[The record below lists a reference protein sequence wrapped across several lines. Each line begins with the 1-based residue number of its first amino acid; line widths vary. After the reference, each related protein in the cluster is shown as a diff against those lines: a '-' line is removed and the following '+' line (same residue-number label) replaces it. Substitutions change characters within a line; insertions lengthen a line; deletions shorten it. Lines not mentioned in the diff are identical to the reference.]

1 MRSYRS
7 MDAGPFGVMGMT
19 PGVKALLLANVAI
32 YIVQTLM
39 RDTINGI
46 GPITGMFGF
55 IPYEAFFHGQV
66 WRFVTYMFL
75 HGGLTHILFNMI
87 GLWMFGTQIES
98 HWGRGP
104 FLLYYLVCGLGGA
117 FTYGLFKIF
126 GMEAAIPMVGASG
139 AVYGILLAYG
149 MMFPDAV
156 ILVAMILP
164 MKAKYAV
171 VLFGLIE
178 LLSSISGSSS
188 GVAHVAHLGGMG
200 AGFVFLKMMIPSL
213 RAGTGLRNPWRQ
225 WRGKRRLKVVRPEA
239 RAGGFGGNGSSQRP
253 AGGPSPSYDRGPSDR
268 AQADRTQSER
278 AQSDRAQSDRAQ
290 VDAILDKISRDG
302 LHSLTPQ
309 EQEILRRAGRR

>member
-7 MDAGPFGVMGMT
+7 MQAGPFGAMGMT
-19 PGVKALLLANVAI
+19 PGVKALLLANVAVFI
-32 YIVQTLM
+32 LQSVM
-39 RDTINGI
+39 RDYVNGV
-46 GPITGMFGF
+46 GPITSLFGF
-55 IPYEAFFHGQV
+55 IPVEAFFHGQV

-75 HGGLTHILFNMI
+75 HGGITHILFNMV

-117 FTYGLFKIF
+117 FMYGIFKLFGIESA
-126 GMEAAIPMVGASG
+126 MPMVGASG

-149 MMFPDAV
+149 MMFPDSV
-156 ILVAMILP
+156 ILVMMILP

-178 LLSSISGSSS
+178 MLSSITGTSS

-200 AGFVFLKMMIPSL
+200 AGFIFLKLTIPSL
-213 RAGTGLRNPWRQ
+213 RAGTGLGNPWRR
-225 WRGKRRLKVVRPEA
+225 WRGKRRLKVVRTEP
-239 RAGGFGGNGSSQRP
+239 RAGGSTGGNAGGSSAAGRP
-253 AGGPSPSYDRGPSDR
+253 AAGPQTSV
-268 AQADRTQSER
+268 
-278 AQSDRAQSDRAQ
+278 DRAQ
-290 VDAILDKISRDG
+290 VDAILDKISREG
-302 LHSLTPQ
+302 LQSLTAQ

>member
-1 MRSYRS
+1 MRSTRS
-7 MDAGPFGVMGMT
+7 TEAGPFGVMGMT
-19 PGVKALLLANVAI
+19 PGVKALLIANVAI
-32 YIVQTLM
+32 FVVQALT
-39 RDTINGI
+39 RDYADGV
-46 GPITGMFGF
+46 GPITRMFGF
-55 IPYEAFFHGQV
+55 IPSDAFFHGQV

-75 HGGLTHILFNMI
+75 HGGITHILFNML

-126 GMEAAIPMVGASG
+126 GAEAAVPMVGASG

-149 MMFPDAV
+149 MMFPEAV
-156 ILVAMILP
+156 ILIALILP

-178 LLSSISGSSS
+178 LLSSISGTSL

-200 AGFVFLKMMIPSL
+200 AGFIFLRLTIPSL
-213 RAGTGLRNPWRQ
+213 RAGTGLGNPWRR
-225 WRGKRRLKVVRPEA
+225 WRGKRRLKVVRPEPRTGGRTGA
-239 RAGGFGGNGSSQRP
+239 YGGSDAGTRP
-253 AGGPSPSYDRGPSDR
+253 AAGPPPSV
-268 AQADRTQSER
+268 
-278 AQSDRAQSDRAQ
+278 DRAQ
-290 VDAILDKISRDG
+290 VDAILDKISREG
-302 LHSLTPQ
+302 LQSLTTQ